1 MQDRAPSSS
10 RCHAHAERQAYVTC
24 PKCQRHCCLQCWHQ
38 QLDRCETCLRQDPAS
53 AVAPLP
59 WEDPGQPWLAR
70 LLRTLLTAFSPVA
83 TAPAFARPVV
93 FTALRFALLTALP
106 LSLLA
111 GVIPHTRTLLFV
123 DLHVVVQDQASA
135 LAITLDV
142 LRAMGIQLALDLV
155 HLTATWLPYVS
166 LVKAYGGEAA
176 TPYAV
181 RTLLYRVWLLPAYTL
196 LIGLIIWPL
205 QMPEDGEEVQQ
216 IATVLLLLPQLLP
229 ILFMLALGYS
239 ARLASGLS
247 AMWSIVVVTI
257 AVMISALVDEGAKA
271 ILLLLPPLP

>member
-38 QLDRCETCLRQDPAS
+38 QLERCETCLRQDPAA

-59 WEDPGQPWLAR
+59 WEDPRQPWLSR
-70 LLRTLLTAFSPVA
+70 LVGTLRTAFSPVA

-111 GVIPHTRTLLFV
+111 GIIPHTRTLLFV
-123 DLHVVVQDQASA
+123 DFTVVVQNGASPM
-135 LAITLDV
+135 AIALDV
-142 LRAMGIQLALDLV
+142 LRAMGLQLTLDLV
-155 HLTATWLPYVS
+155 HLAATWLPYVS
-166 LVKAYGGEAA
+166 LVKAYGGEGAS
-176 TPYAV
+176 PYAV
-181 RTLLYRVWLLPAYTL
+181 RTLLYRAWLLPAYTL
-196 LIGLIIWPL
+196 VIGLVIWPL
-205 QMPEDGEEVQQ
+205 EMPDDGEQVQQ
-216 IATVLLLLPQLLP
+216 VATLLLLLPQILP

-271 ILLLLPPLP
+271 LLMMLPIAQ